1 MIGRRAVIFFG
12 KGEVRNWEGGEV
24 PKIATG
30 KKEELREAGN
40 RGYHCMSG
48 LFLFFSLLSVHWT
61 YFKKKSALEFYEEYV
76 GFDVFC
82 KPALCKLS
90 VRRRRNCQEF
100 SKL

>member
-12 KGEVRNWEGGEV
+12 KGEVRNGEGGEV

-30 KKEELREAGN
+30 KKEELQEAGN

-48 LFLFFSLLSVHWT
+48 LFFLFSLLSVHWT

-90 VRRRRNCQEF
+90 VRRRRNCVEF
-100 SKL
+100 FKS

>member
-1 MIGRRAVIFFG
+1 MCIRDR
-12 KGEVRNWEGGEV
+12 GEV

-30 KKEELREAGN
+30 KKEELQEAGN

-61 YFKKKSALEFYEEYV
+61 YFKKNEKNEFYEEYV

-90 VRRRRNCQEF
+90 VRRRRNCLEF
-100 SKL
+100 SKS